1 MQTWVSAL
9 ADTHKLSSGGIMST
23 QIKLKYSVYSLLLA
37 LVISGVIMWLTG
49 SNPVD
54 TYSAVIIGS
63 FGSVANIMSV
73 FAYTTPL
80 VLTGLGA
87 VVAFRGGVFN
97 IGGEGQLVVG
107 GLTAVIVGLKLN
119 LPAPFALI
127 LALLAGFIGGAIWA
141 LIPTAIVGKNLSA
154 LFVGTVM
161 MNTIGS
167 LFSEFLVKYYFLR
180 PNASTTETSNVLNAA
195 ILPRFNP
202 NTQLNYGIYIAA
214 LFVLIVAWLLYKTP
228 TGMAIR
234 MVGANQYAARQA
246 GVNVYKTTVLTMII
260 SGGICG
266 LAGAVQCL
274 AIYKRWILGFSPGYG
289 WDGITVATLAG
300 LNPFAVF
307 LTGTFFGMLRSASI
321 SMNLSSSVPIDMITV
336 LQGLIVVF
344 VASPT
349 LWTVLENTVGKLFL
363 ILRKLLNST
372 RKKFQKQVLK
382 GDEG

>member
-1 MQTWVSAL
+1 
-9 ADTHKLSSGGIMST
+9 MST